1 MKKEETLNKSK
12 LPKARYNKELDKYE
26 NIPLFQKKVDKA
38 NEMLAKNPPFEAIK
52 AIENQRIKAFFVE
65 GKNAEQIAV
74 LIKMSE
80 ADVSLRLQ
88 ELQLIEAQ
96 TYG

>member
-1 MKKEETLNKSK
+1 MKKEEALNKSK

-26 NIPLFQKKVDKA
+26 NMPLFQKKVDKA

-74 LIKMSE
+74 LMKMSE
-80 ADVSLRLQ
+80 SDVSLRLQ
-88 ELQLIEAQ
+88 ELGLIEANACV
-96 TYG
+96 